1 VVLANDR
8 YYKVDTEGRSA
19 SQLSEAFKQVKEM
32 AKGQSGSGLGILCAD
47 DRDVWTEV
55 GTCI

>member
-1 VVLANDR
+1 MVLANDR

-19 SQLSEAFKQVKEM
+19 SQLSEAFKQVKEL

-55 GTCI
+55 GA